1 MCHSLRDFWHERSC
15 CSSRARSCAICTLQF
30 VICALQSAI
39 CTRQYSICNL
49 HWRNLQSAI
58 CHQNLHTPI
67 CNLHWFYLHIAHCNL
82 QSAICILYT
91 VICNLQ
97 SALMQSAHS
106 NLYTATMQTKKLKPN
121 WLRRQRSFAWYLH
134 ICCKRVPYIRMRNII
149 WRWWVQIFSWESI
162 CIWKFS
168 NSLEIFK
175 NV

>member
-1 MCHSLRDFWHERSC
+1 MFRHL
-15 CSSRARSCAICTLQF
+15 ARSTNYTSLFWNTSICNLRTSICNLHTPIFNLHTALTQSAICTLQ
-30 VICALQSAI
+30 SA
-39 CTRQYSICNL
+39 
-49 HWRNLQSAI
+49 
-58 CHQNLHTPI
+58 HQNLHTPI

-162 CIWKFS
+162 CIRKFS
-168 NSLEIFK
+168 NYL
-175 NV
+175 